1 VFFVVVVLAAA
12 VTEHMARP
20 RRLRL
25 AVVTLLGLC
34 AFLAIGTYFRAR
46 LWSSGLLLWS
56 DIVSKAPNK
65 ARAHLGLGNAYRL
78 SGRAQQAIDECQTAL
93 GLATNEAAWIRVNIR
108 GEMAAALFSQ
118 SRTGEAIAV
127 AEAGLAESPNES
139 GLLGVVAMA
148 HLRRDE
154 MPEAE
159 AAAERYVRASAQP
172 AAALRVLGFVRMRL
186 RNYPGG
192 IEAFEHALQ
201 LEPNELQGCMLLA
214 EAYRTVGRNQDACD
228 VLRSVREPNADQK
241 DQLKQALIS
250 CPPL

>member
-1 VFFVVVVLAAA
+1 
-12 VTEHMARP
+12 MA
-20 RRLRL
+20 
-25 AVVTLLGLC
+25 
-34 AFLAIGTYFRAR
+34 
-46 LWSSGLLLWS
+46 S
-56 DIVSKAPNK
+56 
-65 ARAHLGLGNAYRL
+65 
-78 SGRAQQAIDECQTAL
+78 
-93 GLATNEAAWIRVNIR
+93 
-108 GEMAAALFSQ
+108 ALFSQ

-148 HLRRDE
+148 HLRRNE

-159 AAAERYVRASAQP
+159 AAAERYLHASPQP
-172 AAALRVLGFVRMRL
+172 AAALRVLGFVRMR
-186 RNYPGG
+186 RQNYPGG

-228 VLRSVREPNADQK
+228 ILRSVREPNAEQQE
-241 DQLKQALIS
+241 QLKQALIG